1 MLLVIPFFF
10 FIVLPQ
16 RRQNQAANA
25 MHARLVEG
33 DEIIMTSGI
42 YGTIVRL
49 CDDTIDLEIAPTT
62 VITIAR
68 RAVGRLVADLPSTP
82 PSGKEG

>member
-16 RRQNQAANA
+16 RRQVQAANA
-25 MHARLVEG
+25 MHARLVVG
-33 DEIIMTSGI
+33 DEVVMTSGV
-42 YGTIVRL
+42 YGTIVEMA
-49 CDDTIDLEIAPTT
+49 DDIIKLEIAPNT

-82 PSGKEG
+82 PSGDKG